1 MLILYTE
8 EIKSKPGILRISPF
22 QVAVSD
28 LHIHTVFHK
37 VLLVYYD
44 LIYLTFRKK
53 HKACVLLQQ
62 LIRENQRKKKKQ
74 KERDRITNCI
84 RPSINFSPGKFP
96 WRSQVKELPS
106 HWGKATISFHIPKIF
121 LRPQTRHLF
130 NFLSLT
136 TGLLFLILKYCQK

>member
-22 QVAVSD
+22 QVAVSE

-53 HKACVLLQQ
+53 HKACVLQQ
-62 LIRENQRKKKKQ
+62 LIRENQRKKKSKRKRQ
-74 KERDRITNCI
+74 NNKLYQAKY
-84 RPSINFSPGKFP
+84 KFFT
-96 WRSQVKELPS
+96 WE
-106 HWGKATISFHIPKIF
+106 IP
-121 LRPQTRHLF
+121 LEE
-130 NFLSLT
+130 S
-136 TGLLFLILKYCQK
+136 G